1 MSVGGTQA
9 VMMVSSVAMGMMMR
23 FSQVMDGVRR
33 MGMIVG
39 IVRTMKVVVGMIV
52 AFDQIAA
59 ANNISP
65 AIVAVGIKVA
75 LLTTVFGVRSV
86 DPRLFEAAS
95 MLGASSSAMFPK
107 VVLPAALPSR

>member
-39 IVRTMKVVVGMIV
+39 MIMGIVRTMKVVVGMIV
-52 AFDQIAA
+52 PL
-59 ANNISP
+59 S
-65 AIVAVGIKVA
+65 
-75 LLTTVFGVRSV
+75 
-86 DPRLFEAAS
+86 
-95 MLGASSSAMFPK
+95 
-107 VVLPAALPSR
+107 